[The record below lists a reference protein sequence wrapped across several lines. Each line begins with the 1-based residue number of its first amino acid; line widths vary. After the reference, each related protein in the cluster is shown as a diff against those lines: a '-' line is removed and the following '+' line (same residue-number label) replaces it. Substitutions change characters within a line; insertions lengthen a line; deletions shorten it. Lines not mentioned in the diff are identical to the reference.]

1 VDHPPGHANMTSSN
15 TEERGKAYKCSSE
28 GYFPGDY
35 VGLEKDILKSLS
47 KGPRTYEGLQTEF
60 PHKNLVQTLM
70 TMERKNLAENREGAW
85 FITKEGQGKLS
96 QKNYVLASLLIIP
109 IIAFILLSA
118 QYHTAY
124 VEAQNQNETLLT
136 QKQDIDSELSS
147 LKEQASQAATRYQSI
162 LDNLT
167 EEEEKT
173 SQLEESLSTSQQSL
187 NSAQEELSYFHCLE
201 QCTPNNFV
209 TVDNAYVKA
218 KVDEITSGLTTLK
231 QKQMAVYNFVR
242 DEIADDESIFRF
254 GRTDLWEYPEDIL
267 RRGKGHYEDK
277 YLLLLTMLRI
287 VGTPPEH
294 VKFIAAEVDGND
306 SWIWVEVYDG
316 AKWWILDPFE
326 GYSFTT
332 TPRDEFYEEH
342 TVEVLWWFNDVQYR
356 KG

>member
-1 VDHPPGHANMTSSN
+1 MKT
-15 TEERGKAYKCSSE
+15 
-28 GYFPGDY
+28 
-35 VGLEKDILKSLS
+35 LS

-60 PHKNLVQTLM
+60 PYKNLVQTLI
-70 TMERKNLAENREGAW
+70 TMEKKNLAENKGGAW

-96 QKNYVLASLLIIP
+96 QRGYVLTSLLVIP

-118 QYHTAY
+118 QYHAAY
-124 VEAQNQNETLLT
+124 VEALNQNETLLI
-136 QKQDIDSELSS
+136 QKQDIDSELSQ
-147 LKEQASQAATRYQSI
+147 LKEQALEAATRYQSI
-162 LDNLT
+162 LDKLT

-173 SQLEESLSTSQQSL
+173 SQLKESLSTSQQSL
-187 NSAQEELSYFHCLE
+187 DSEQEELSYFHCLE

-231 QKQMAVYNFVR
+231 QKQIAVFNFVR
-242 DEIADDESIFRF
+242 DDIEDDESIFRF

-287 VGTPPEH
+287 AGTPSEH

-306 SWIWVEVYDG
+306 GWIWVEVYDG
-316 AKWWILDPFE
+316 TDWWILDPFE
-326 GYSFTT
+326 GYSFMT

-342 TVEVLWWFNDVQYR
+342 RVEVLWWFNDAQYR
-356 KG
+356 RG